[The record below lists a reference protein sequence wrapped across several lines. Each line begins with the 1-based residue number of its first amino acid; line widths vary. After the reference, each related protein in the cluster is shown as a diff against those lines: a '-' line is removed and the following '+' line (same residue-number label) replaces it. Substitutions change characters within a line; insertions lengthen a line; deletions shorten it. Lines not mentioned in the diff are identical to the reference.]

1 MADGRSCGLASAA
14 VSAVFAPGGSLGQ
27 GALAQGTIIYVDADA
42 TGANNGTSWE
52 DAYTALQPALGDAED
67 GDDIWVAAGVGGKAP
82 AAGRTALFTPSS
94 SGTKACKAAL
104 LHGSPGALH

>member
-1 MADGRSCGLASAA
+1 MRHWYRWLMAALVGLASAA

-67 GDDIWVAAGVGGKAP
+67 GDDIWVAAGCWRKGASSWADGP
-82 AAGRTALFTPSS
+82 GSLRPS
-94 SGTKACKAAL
+94 L
-104 LHGSPGALH
+104 RY